1 MPLDLNV
8 IAGTI
13 LGGLISGV
21 IGILLEHIRV
31 KNEARMKHFRDLKES
46 CINPLKGELTF
57 IFSKFKR
64 FDEDVVTSVTYE
76 EMLKREIRW
85 WENYS
90 IKGRIGNPVLFDD
103 LGRHFKGLPE
113 KLREIETFLKEKYP
127 EFLENLVELLK
138 TVEHDERLIELSGA
152 ETAAVT
158 SQVSEYPFRAVFF
171 LAIEYDK
178 LSWPNVYGWLVRSEN
193 KSLIYKIG
201 EEYRNSK
208 PAIEIRDI
216 MREAEHLI
224 RPCIERLD
232 RILHKT
238 KLEGSCEYVSGLLP
252 WP

>member
-1 MPLDLNV
+1 MSLDPNA

-21 IGILLEHIRV
+21 IGILLEHLRV
-31 KNEARMKHFRDLKES
+31 KNEARMKHFRDLKET
-46 CINPLKGELTF
+46 CINPLKEELTS
-57 IFSKFKR
+57 ILSKFKR
-64 FDEDVVTSVTYE
+64 FDEDTIASVIYE
-76 EMLKREIRW
+76 RMLKRKIKW

-90 IKGRIGNPVLFDD
+90 IKRSIGNPVLFDD

-127 EFLENLVELLK
+127 KLIEDLRELSYEI
-138 TVEHDERLIELSGA
+138 EHDERLRELSGA
-152 ETAAVT
+152 KTAIT
-158 SQVSEYPFRAVFF
+158 TRQISRYPINAVFF

-178 LSWPNVYGWLVRSEN
+178 ESWPNTYEWVARSEK

-201 EEYRNSK
+201 EEYHDSK
-208 PAIEIRDI
+208 PAIEIRNI

-232 RILHKT
+232 RILHKS